1 MCKDENVLLPDG
13 EEQPEPL
20 YIGDRR
26 IYGGPQMIQLSLD
39 GKRLYV
45 TTSFQSA
52 WDRMFYPDMVK

>member
-1 MCKDENVLLPDG
+1 MCKDENVILPDG
-13 EEQPEPL
+13 EEQPEPVH
-20 YIGDRR
+20 IGDRR

-45 TTSFQSA
+45 TTSLQSA